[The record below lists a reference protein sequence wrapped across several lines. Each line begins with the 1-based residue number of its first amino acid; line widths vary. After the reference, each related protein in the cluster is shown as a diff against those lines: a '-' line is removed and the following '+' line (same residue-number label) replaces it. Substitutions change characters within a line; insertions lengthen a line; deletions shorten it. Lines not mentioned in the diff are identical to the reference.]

1 MALRDR
7 DLVPNKK
14 KKPLNRVILVVS
26 LSVLLAFFIRLILH
40 HFFFLPVVI
49 SESSMEPQLKSG
61 SVVSIHRRFSEADI
75 KPNQIVWISHP
86 LNQSHRMMR
95 RVKALP
101 NDKVEIHQGKIFIND
116 HELVNENLHSNLNQP
131 TDPNTNKH
139 KIDLPD
145 AISKTTEASFFD
157 QQPYKLTAHQF
168 FVIADGTGLDSRHFG
183 PISIDQILGILSENT
198 SQ

>member
-26 LSVLLAFFIRLILH
+26 LSVLFAFLIRLILH
-40 HFFFLPVVI
+40 HFFFLPVLI
-49 SESSMEPQLKSG
+49 SESAMEPQLKSG
-61 SVVSIHRRFSEADI
+61 SIVTIYRRFSEADI

-101 NDKVEIHQGKIFIND
+101 NDKVEIQQGKIFIND
-116 HELVNENLHSNLNQP
+116 HELVNQNLPSHLNQSN
-131 TDPNTNKH
+131 DPNAN
-139 KIDLPD
+139 
-145 AISKTTEASFFD
+145 ISKATEASFFER
-157 QQPYKLTAHQF
+157 QPFTLTAHQF

-183 PISIDQILGILSENT
+183 PISIDHILGILSEDT